1 LPPLFCYHGYWFY
14 PVTAPKF
21 ILRDY
26 DKRDFETLF
35 KLDRLCFDPGMAYSR
50 PELASFIEQRR
61 AYTLVAEWDVADSNS
76 DVSDSNS
83 NDAGSD
89 QAAPKIA
96 ALQTA
101 PNHPG
106 TDLSSEHEPAE
117 HEPAIQD
124 SDPSA
129 PDAVSPTPRPPR
141 PPRVPIAGFITF
153 HFQRQGY
160 GHIITLDVHPDA
172 RRHSLGTQLINA
184 ACERMR
190 KMTAFMVV
198 LEVAVNNHTALAFYE
213 KHGFKRVKV
222 LERYYSRDVDGIF
235 MTKRL

>member
-1 LPPLFCYHGYWFY
+1 MFN
-14 PVTAPKF
+14 
-21 ILRDY
+21 LRDY

-35 KLDRLCFDPGMAYSR
+35 KLDRLCFDPSIAYSR

-61 AYTLVAEWDVADSNS
+61 AVTVVAEWKAAEWKAEEGKADQLNL
-76 DVSDSNS
+76 
-83 NDAGSD
+83 
-89 QAAPKIA
+89 AAP
-96 ALQTA
+96 
-101 PNHPG
+101 
-106 TDLSSEHEPAE
+106 E
-117 HEPAIQD
+117 
-124 SDPSA
+124 PSA
-129 PDAVSPTPRPPR
+129 PEPESGAVLSAPAAPEPTPALSSSAKGVPRPPR
-141 PPRVPIAGFITF
+141 APIAGFVTF

-160 GHIITLDVHPDA
+160 GHIITIDVHPDA
-172 RRHSLGTQLINA
+172 RRHRLGTQLINA

-198 LEVAVNNHTALAFYE
+198 LEVAVNNHSALAFYE